1 MQHLFWALIAALL
14 LRGAERGV
22 ANPGGCLK
30 GIVKAALI
38 AGVVLVLL
46 SLLISGT
53 CTRQT

>member
-1 MQHLFWALIAALL
+1 MNHLFWALVAALAV
-14 LRGAERGV
+14 RGAERGA

-46 SLLISGT
+46 SLLASGT